1 MAEKLLDQIKVFEV
15 YYSIG
20 INRSITKL
28 LEELHRRYKSG
39 IPSEGTLKKWSV
51 RFKWQNKIVIR
62 DNATYEGI
70 AEKMTE
76 AAVDVKMIEI
86 GRVDKAQAEIEAIK
100 PLIPDALQSTLYKD
114 VKTGKK
120 RCSIVP
126 ENTQDMVAL
135 YRAHTGF
142 INAEIKLIEIKIK
155 LLGIPD
161 THVVTLE
168 RRVLSDDPDIMAAKN
183 EVLKL
188 MAEKESH
195 V

>member
-1 MAEKLLDQIKVFEV
+1 MTLISHSDAFEI
-15 YYSIG
+15 YYALG
-20 INRSITKL
+20 ATRTLPKL
-28 LEELHRRYKSG
+28 LEAVHGQSTDDA
-39 IPSEGTLKKWSV
+39 PAADTLKKWSA
-51 RFKWQNKIVIR
+51 RYKWQNKIVIR
-62 DNATYEGI
+62 DNATYEGV

-86 GRVDKAQAEIEAIK
+86 ARVDKAQAEIAAIK
-100 PLIPDALQSTLYKD
+100 PLIPDALTATLYTD
-114 VKTGKK
+114 EKTGKK

-126 ENTQDMVAL
+126 ENTQDMAAL
-135 YRAHTGF
+135 YRAHTAF

-188 MAEKESH
+188 MAEKEAH